1 MLKSFDPSSD
11 PEYTKS
17 MFRHHCESL
26 KQGVGI
32 SQYNPD
38 TKKCYRVTTYQELSE
53 SLFPDLEKKVK
64 EEIKKEVGL

>member
-17 MFRHHCESL
+17 MFKHHCESL

-32 SQYNPD
+32 VQYNPN
-38 TKKCYRVTTYQELSE
+38 TQECYEVTTYQELSE
-53 SLFPDLEKKVK
+53 SLFPDLTKKVK